1 LNFIDKTGESHKM
14 NLMEQKYDLSG
25 KIVVVTGA
33 TSGIGWRSAL
43 EFCRCGASVIG
54 VGRNEDRCTHAR
66 AKILAQVPEAK
77 IEYLVADLVS
87 QREVRRLAEEIKKA
101 LQRQQAPGLDVL
113 VNNAGTFVD
122 RLTLTEDGIEK
133 TVAVNHMAPFLLTQL
148 LLPEMAARPGS
159 RIITISSGSHYRTWL
174 NPKRLRSPLLY
185 NSLWAYKVSKLANVL
200 FSAEFNRR
208 HTGESPRAFA
218 VDPGLVNTNI
228 GFKGTGA
235 LARFV
240 WRQRQKAGVDSSVP
254 ASTILFVAAD
264 PAAMQSEAVYW
275 YLSAPQQPSRAAS
288 NPQLAAAV
296 WQESARLCHLEK

>member
-1 LNFIDKTGESHKM
+1 
-14 NLMEQKYDLSG
+14 
-25 KIVVVTGA
+25 
-33 TSGIGWRSAL
+33 
-43 EFCRCGASVIG
+43 
-54 VGRNEDRCTHAR
+54 
-66 AKILAQVPEAK
+66 
-77 IEYLVADLVS
+77 
-87 QREVRRLAEEIKKA
+87 
-101 LQRQQAPGLDVL
+101 
-113 VNNAGTFVD
+113 
-122 RLTLTEDGIEK
+122 
-133 TVAVNHMAPFLLTQL
+133 
-148 LLPEMAARPGS
+148 
-159 RIITISSGSHYRTWL
+159 
-174 NPKRLRSPLLY
+174 RSPLLY

-296 WQESARLCHLEK
+296 WQESARLCHLGK

>member
-1 LNFIDKTGESHKM
+1 LIFIDKTGENHKM
-14 NLMEQKYDLSG
+14 KFMVKKYDLTG
-25 KIVVVTGA
+25 KFVVVTGA

-43 EFCRCGASVIG
+43 DFCRCGASVIG
-54 VGRNEDRCTHAR
+54 VGRNEDRCAHAR
-66 AKILAQVPEAK
+66 AEILAQAPKAK

-87 QREVRRLAEEIKKA
+87 QREVRRLAEEIKRA

-133 TVAVNHMAPFLLTQL
+133 TMAVNHMAPFLLTQL
-148 LLPEMAARPGS
+148 LLPEMAVRPGS
-159 RIITISSGSHYRTWL
+159 RVITVSSGSHYRTWL
-174 NPKRLRSPLLY
+174 NPQRLSRPRIY

-200 FSAEFNRR
+200 FAAEFNRR
-208 HTGESPRAFA
+208 YPGGSPRAYA
-218 VDPGLVNTNI
+218 IDPGLVNTNI

-240 WRQRQKAGVDSSVP
+240 WRQRQKAGVDPSIP
-254 ASTILFVAAD
+254 AATILFVAAN
-264 PAAMQSEAVYW
+264 PAVQQSEAVYW
-275 YLSAPQQPSRAAS
+275 YLSAPLQPSRAALD
-288 NPQLAAAV
+288 PQLAAAV